1 MAGFGGVRF
10 LTKID
15 SMTFRGSKRV
25 FLFFGFLH
33 YINMANKNEGPVRR
47 DEEGGGRRWGKE
59 GGSVGWSRS
68 EGVRGSD
75 KEKYYIIGP
84 KAQEMGRRP
93 TQQPSAG
100 ARMKGP

>member
-1 MAGFGGVRF
+1 MVVP
-10 LTKID
+10 D
-15 SMTFRGSKRV
+15 VMNDV
-25 FLFFGFLH
+25 FL
-33 YINMANKNEGPVRR
+33 PQ
-47 DEEGGGRRWGKE
+47 GRYPENFVLISQLEVCQE

>member
-1 MAGFGGVRF
+1 M
-10 LTKID
+10 K
-15 SMTFRGSKRV
+15 RG
-25 FLFFGFLH
+25 
-33 YINMANKNEGPVRR
+33 E
-47 DEEGGGRRWGKE
+47 RRWGKE
-59 GGSVGWSRS
+59 GGSMGWSRS
-68 EGVRGSD
+68 EVVRGSD

>member
-1 MAGFGGVRF
+1 MMSGTGSVR
-10 LTKID
+10 
-15 SMTFRGSKRV
+15 
-25 FLFFGFLH
+25 
-33 YINMANKNEGPVRR
+33 E
-47 DEEGGGRRWGKE
+47 EEGGGRRGEWRKGGRRWGKE

>member
-1 MAGFGGVRF
+1 MDD
-10 LTKID
+10 L
-15 SMTFRGSKRV
+15 
-25 FLFFGFLH
+25 
-33 YINMANKNEGPVRR
+33 
-47 DEEGGGRRWGKE
+47 GRLQGRYPENFVLISQLEVCQE

-100 ARMKGP
+100 ARMKGL